1 MGQVVDK
8 GDSYK
13 THAVLGRCLHGMFVC
28 VAYLCSTQLKDTHW
42 TRVEMQPDSGGA
54 VSECV
59 CVCVS
64 ECVWRRHRGGYRP
77 PRLAAVTTGTSA

>member
-1 MGQVVDK
+1 MLGSFLRQNKPKQKKTPGVFEMGQVVDK

-59 CVCVS
+59 CVCV
-64 ECVWRRHRGGYRP
+64 
-77 PRLAAVTTGTSA
+77 